1 MGSSRL
7 VKYRIGLMR
16 PKRVPQTQ
24 GIVFGRDDAT
34 KSSGDTTTA
43 LQKECRVPANGRLS
57 SSPSQTTRYSFL
69 SLFQTTAGE

>member
-43 LQKECRVPANGRLS
+43 LQKECRVPAKRGTLGVVVLRGFAACS
-57 SSPSQTTRYSFL
+57 D
-69 SLFQTTAGE
+69 